1 MATTFRNQIASI
13 NACAAYFAQADY
25 HVTVSFNHYGCNCVV
40 YFDELEKK
48 ESIIKSMRCFAD
60 PADNID
66 YSGYKLE
73 DNSTFYTLTLTKE
86 AQP

>member
-1 MATTFRNQIASI
+1 MVQGNQIASI

-25 HVTVSFNHYGCNCVV
+25 HVTTSFYNYGCYCVV
-40 YFDELEKK
+40 FFHELKKK

-60 PADNID
+60 PADKIEFQ
-66 YSGYKLE
+66 KLRT
-73 DNSTFYTLTLTKE
+73 DTGDKFYTLTLTKE